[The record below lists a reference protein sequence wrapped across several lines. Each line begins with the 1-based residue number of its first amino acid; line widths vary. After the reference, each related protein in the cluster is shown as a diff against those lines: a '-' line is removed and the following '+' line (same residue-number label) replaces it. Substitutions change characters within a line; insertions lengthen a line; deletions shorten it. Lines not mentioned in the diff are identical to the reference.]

1 MKNEE
6 MTSSDDSNYGGVF
19 EGQLPIIGYIK
30 SCQPNDLILYSLKI
44 ESAIHIQKFGSAI
57 MKFETSLPNVSNK
70 LIVLLREGVLKIISL
85 KTMSAEVNIPTHYIL
100 PQLLSLK
107 KSYDLSFITSNLPKY
122 SSMSSNLYCYVHN
135 SLNQEDELREYE
147 KTLKDSILGKN
158 VYTKEAATKFNEVYQ
173 KTKQLV

>member
-1 MKNEE
+1 M
-6 MTSSDDSNYGGVF
+6 
-19 EGQLPIIGYIK
+19 
-30 SCQPNDLILYSLKI
+30 
-44 ESAIHIQKFGSAI
+44 
-57 MKFETSLPNVSNK
+57 
-70 LIVLLREGVLKIISL
+70 IVLLREGVLKIISL

-107 KSYDLSFITSNLPKY
+107 KSYDLSFITSNLPKDF
-122 SSMSSNLYCYVHN
+122 SMSSNLYCYVHN

-158 VYTKEAATKFNEVYQ
+158 VYTKEAATKFNEMYQ